1 MEVESLSVQYW
12 LNSTMPS
19 SSPSEV
25 TDGDY
30 ARNLR
35 LLTKFQ
41 EDLRVVT
48 DRYEHR
54 KSRIAAK
61 VLYLEQKMGI
71 KHQDSSPEPFGPCN
85 STGPAPSLKSTGP
98 GECDKHIVTAAGLS
112 FIVALLLVG
121 LFTAIIRLCSGARKS
136 EAPVRHSEGG
146 GGRSGRDHPRH
157 DATARFVDTHYRIE
171 VIICSYNGQVGQL
184 LKDLSFSLDS
194 QPLRMSLLSRMTT
207 TFHRL
212 LLRLL
217 SSRSS

>member
-1 MEVESLSVQYW
+1 MAFPPNPYTVRGRATEVESLSVQYW

-19 SSPSEV
+19 PPTSGV
-25 TDGDY
+25 ADGDY

-61 VLYLEQKMGI
+61 VLYLEQEMGI
-71 KHQDSSPEPFGPCN
+71 THQDSAPEPFGPCN
-85 STGPAPSLKSTGP
+85 STGPAPSLKSTRP

-136 EAPVRHSEGG
+136 EAPVCHSEGRG
-146 GGRSGRDHPRH
+146 GSYGRDPPRPIE
-157 DATARFVDTHYRIE
+157 TPRFVEPHYHIE
-171 VIICSYNGQVGQL
+171 VTICS
-184 LKDLSFSLDS
+184 
-194 QPLRMSLLSRMTT
+194 
-207 TFHRL
+207 HIE
-212 LLRLL
+212 
-217 SSRSS
+217 